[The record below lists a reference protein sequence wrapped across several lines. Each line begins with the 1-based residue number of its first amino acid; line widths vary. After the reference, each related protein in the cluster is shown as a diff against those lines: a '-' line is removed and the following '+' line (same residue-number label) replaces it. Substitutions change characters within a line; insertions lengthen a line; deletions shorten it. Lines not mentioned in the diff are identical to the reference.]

1 MEFTPSHVGI
11 CVSDLERSLRF
22 YRDGLGFE
30 PAERYDITSE
40 TMPGIE
46 KVVEVDG
53 PVSMVSQFLR
63 RGEVRIELLWYPDRA
78 PTGTPS
84 ATRAQLGLTHLS
96 FVVDDIEE
104 AAAVLVE
111 HGATI
116 LDHTRP
122 GSGAPLLFLADPD
135 GTRVELM
142 GRGQQ
147 AATEPS

>member
-11 CVSDLERSLRF
+11 CVSDLDRSLRF

-30 PAERYDITSE
+30 PTKRYAITSE
-40 TMPGIE
+40 TMPGLE
-46 KVVEVDG
+46 KVIEVDG
-53 PVSMVSQFLR
+53 PVSLVSQFLQ
-63 RGEVRIELLWYPDRA
+63 RGEVCIELLWYPDRA
-78 PTGTPS
+78 PTGTPA

-96 FVVDDIEE
+96 FLVDDIEK

-122 GSGAPLLFLADPD
+122 GGGAQLLFLADPD

-142 GRGQQ
+142 GRAQPS
-147 AATEPS
+147 ATGGS

>member
-1 MEFTPSHVGI
+1 M
-11 CVSDLERSLRF
+11 RF

-30 PAERYDITSE
+30 PRERHDITSA

-53 PVSMVSQFLR
+53 PVSLVSQFLQ
-63 RGEVRIELLWYPDRA
+63 RGAVRIELLWYSDRA
-78 PTGTPS
+78 PTGTPA

-96 FVVDDIEE
+96 FVVDDIEK
-104 AAAVLVE
+104 AAAILVE

-122 GSGAPLLFLADPD
+122 SSGAQLLFLADPD

-142 GRGQQ
+142 GRRQPT
-147 AATEPS
+147 ATERS